1 MTSHAVL
8 PLSFI
13 SKLRYEEP
21 CPWRVEILN
30 ETVAAEIAGLPAD
43 MQARFLR
50 LAERVASAGLE
61 SLSEPHVK
69 HLEGKLWELR
79 LTGRDGIARALYV
92 TAIGRRV
99 VVVRTFVKK
108 TQKRRALRSTRAAA
122 SKGDHMTIP
131 FEKLKARL
139 LANPRVKAE
148 YDALA
153 PEFEIAAELLR
164 ARLRAGLS
172 QAELA
177 ARMGTSQ
184 STIARLESGQ
194 TLPSTKTLLRYAEA
208 TGSRFHVRLSAA

>member
-1 MTSHAVL
+1 MASHAVL

-13 SKLRYEEP
+13 SKLRYEK
-21 CPWRVEILN
+21 N
-30 ETVAAEIAGLPAD
+30 
-43 MQARFLR
+43 
-50 LAERVASAGLE
+50 
-61 SLSEPHVK
+61 
-69 HLEGKLWELR
+69 
-79 LTGRDGIARALYV
+79 RDR
-92 TAIGRRV
+92 
-99 VVVRTFVKK
+99 
-108 TQKRRALRSTRAAA
+108 TRAAA